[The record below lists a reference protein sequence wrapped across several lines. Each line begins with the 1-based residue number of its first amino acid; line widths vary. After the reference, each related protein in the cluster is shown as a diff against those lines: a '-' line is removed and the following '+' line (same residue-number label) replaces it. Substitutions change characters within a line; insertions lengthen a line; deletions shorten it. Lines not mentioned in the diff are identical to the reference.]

1 MKKKLR
7 KIFWYARNLLNLL
20 IAVAR
25 LFFYFLRNPAKVSKL
40 FFSLFSTIN
49 EFYQY
54 SHGQLYSFETTG
66 AFQQLKKNI
75 IFARCNFFNTDPSIA
90 RPVETQVISSLVDY
104 LKPKTIFEIGTYNG
118 FTTLHLACN
127 SPQESVVYTLDLPA
141 DFDRQ
146 LSAENNLKGYSY
158 DDLLVVE
165 LSMKNRNNRIFHN
178 HPCRKKI
185 VELFGDSLKFDFLP
199 YYKKMDFVF
208 IDGGHSY
215 KHVHSD
221 TQNAFRMLSD
231 NGVII
236 WHDFD
241 YIIHRDVFK
250 YLNQLVKTHRI
261 YSIPNTRFAIYGPA
275 L

>member
-7 KIFWYARNLLNLL
+7 EVFWYARNLLNLL
-20 IAVAR
+20 IAAVR
-25 LFFYFLRNPAKVSKL
+25 IFFYFLRKPKKVSKL
-40 FFSLFSTIN
+40 LFSLFSTIN

-54 SHGQLYSFETTG
+54 SHGRLYSFETTRTFG
-66 AFQQLKKNI
+66 KIKKDL
-75 IFARCNFFNTDPSIA
+75 IFAKCNFFNTDPSIA
-90 RPVETQVISSLVDY
+90 RPVETQVISSLADY
-104 LKPKTIFEIGTYNG
+104 LKPKNIFEIGTYNG

-127 SPQESVVYTLDLPA
+127 SPQDSMVYTLDLCA
-141 DFDRQ
+141 DFGKEAGGDKK
-146 LSAENNLKGYSY
+146 LEGYSY
-158 DDLLVVE
+158 DDVLVVE

-185 VELFGDSLKFDFLP
+185 VELFGDSLSFDFSS
-199 YYKKMDFVF
+199 YHKKMDLIF

-215 KHVHSD
+215 KHVRSD